1 MKTLKPQKV
10 IKLRFLIKARKI
22 MILRMTVKRLSNKF
36 LVAFVVL
43 SNQGFTSRA
52 RYEPVACYAC
62 LLQAGENSE
71 FKLFLSL
78 LPSIILL

>member
-36 LVAFVVL
+36 LVALAVL
-43 SNQGFTSRA
+43 SCHVSTSLTGYLTLIR
-52 RYEPVACYAC
+52 
-62 LLQAGENSE
+62 
-71 FKLFLSL
+71 
-78 LPSIILL
+78 